1 MERSVKEL
9 LRKASS
15 TFTDEK
21 EQQEIFTLFNQ
32 ENLEFRVKAELND
45 LLSNTDLNGEEEKE
59 IRHLFDKIWEKVCTS
74 EENRKKRLLP
84 LNLLMKVAASL
95 LLGIIIGSLV
105 FTRFSNKEPAYCIS
119 MAPKGSVSQIILPD
133 STFICLNSGS
143 TLKYNLE
150 GDKGQR
156 EVFLI
161 GEAWFQVHR
170 SENQHFKVH
179 VGSNEIDV
187 MGTEFNVKA
196 YAEDAEIVTT
206 LEKGEI
212 VFTSERG
219 QQHKTTELK
228 QGQQLICDKE
238 TGNMTVGSVNTRLFT
253 SWKENKL
260 IFINMSFKEL
270 IELLE
275 RKYGVIIEVA
285 DPEILNYHYDGTVK
299 NESILQVMNL
309 LRLTLPIDYKIKD
322 QIIEITRKK
331 SLNR

>member
-1 MERSVKEL
+1 M
-9 LRKASS
+9 
-15 TFTDEK
+15 
-21 EQQEIFTLFNQ
+21 
-32 ENLEFRVKAELND
+32 
-45 LLSNTDLNGEEEKE
+45 
-59 IRHLFDKIWEKVCTS
+59 
-74 EENRKKRLLP
+74 
-84 LNLLMKVAASL
+84 
-95 LLGIIIGSLV
+95 
-105 FTRFSNKEPAYCIS
+105 
-119 MAPKGSVSQIILPD
+119 
-133 STFICLNSGS
+133 
-143 TLKYNLE
+143 
-150 GDKGQR
+150 
-156 EVFLI
+156 
-161 GEAWFQVHR
+161 
-170 SENQHFKVH
+170 H

-260 IFINMSFKEL
+260 IFINMSFSDL
-270 IELLE
+270 VVLLE

-331 SLNR
+331 S

>member
-9 LRKASS
+9 LRKASL

-45 LLSNTDLNGEEEKE
+45 LLYNTDLNGEEEKE
-59 IRHLFDKIWEKVCTS
+59 IRHLFEKIWEKVCTS
-74 EENRKKRLLP
+74 EENRKKRPLP
-84 LNLLMKVAASL
+84 LNLLIKVAASL
-95 LLGIIIGSLV
+95 ILGIIIGSLV
-105 FTRFSNKEPAYCIS
+105 CSRYGNKEPAYCIS

-143 TLKYNLE
+143 TLKYNIK

-161 GEAWFQVHR
+161 GEAWFQVRR

-179 VGSNEIDV
+179 VGSDEIDV

-212 VFTSERG
+212 VF
-219 QQHKTTELK
+219 
-228 QGQQLICDKE
+228 IY
-238 TGNMTVGSVNTRLFT
+238 
-253 SWKENKL
+253 
-260 IFINMSFKEL
+260 
-270 IELLE
+270 LLC
-275 RKYGVIIEVA
+275 
-285 DPEILNYHYDGTVK
+285 IL
-299 NESILQVMNL
+299 
-309 LRLTLPIDYKIKD
+309 
-322 QIIEITRKK
+322 
-331 SLNR
+331 